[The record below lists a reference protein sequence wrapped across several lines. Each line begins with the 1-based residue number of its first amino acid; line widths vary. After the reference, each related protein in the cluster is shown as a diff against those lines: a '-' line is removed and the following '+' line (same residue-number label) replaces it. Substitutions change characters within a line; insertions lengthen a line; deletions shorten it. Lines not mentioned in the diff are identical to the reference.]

1 MKKTLAILLAAL
13 TAVMLLAGCGASSGK
28 STSQSAAAYDGGYYY
43 DDADFAMAEPMEMM
57 AEEAYWAPEA
67 PAAAELS
74 SSTASSSGTAE
85 TPPDYNGVK
94 LIYTAWVEMES
105 TDFDAAAASIAQL
118 TAECGGY
125 FESSS
130 MSDRGSSRSASY
142 TVRVPADKYRT
153 FLDKA
158 GTLCH
163 VTYQEESSQ
172 DVSETYYDTAGRL
185 ETQKTKLTR
194 LQELLAEANHMDD
207 IIVLENEISDTEEAI
222 DRLSGTLR
230 RYDALVSYSTVTV
243 SLREVKVLTE
253 VPEVTETFG
262 QRLGSAF
269 RTGLRSF
276 GEALGDIMVALAYS
290 WLWLVL
296 IAAIVVV
303 ILLLTKK
310 KRLAR
315 REQKKNAPPVT
326 VPTYTRPDTR
336 EEKEE

>member
-1 MKKTLAILLAAL
+1 MKKSLAIVLAVLMAAAL
-13 TAVMLLAGCGASSGK
+13 FAGCGSSYAKG
-28 STSQSAAAYDGGYYY
+28 SSDEQAAYDSDYFYE
-43 DDADFAMAEPMEMM
+43 ADYAMEAPMAM
-57 AEEAYWAPEA
+57 EEAYWSA
-67 PAAAELS
+67 PAAAQS
-74 SSTASSSGTAE
+74 AGTSTATSAQTE

-105 TDFDAAAASIAQL
+105 TDFDAAAAAIAQL

-130 MSDRGSSRSASY
+130 MNDRGSSRSASY

-185 ETQKTKLTR
+185 ETQKTKLAR

-207 IIVLENEISDTEEAI
+207 IIVLENEISDTEETI

-243 SLREVKVLTE
+243 ELREVKVLTE

-262 QRLGSAF
+262 QRFASAF
-269 RTGLRSF
+269 RSGLRSF
-276 GEALGDIMVALAYS
+276 GEALGDIAVWLAYS
-290 WLWLVL
+290 WLWLVV

-303 ILLLTKK
+303 IVLATKK
-310 KRLAR
+310 KRQAR
-315 REQKKNAPPVT
+315 REAKKNAPPVVT
-326 VPTYTRPDTR
+326 PTYTRPGEDKP
-336 EEKEE
+336 E